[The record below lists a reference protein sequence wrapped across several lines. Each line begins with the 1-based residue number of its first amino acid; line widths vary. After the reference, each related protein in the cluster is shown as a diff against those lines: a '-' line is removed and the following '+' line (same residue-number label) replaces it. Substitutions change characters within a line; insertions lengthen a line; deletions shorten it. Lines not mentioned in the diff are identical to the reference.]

1 MLYGTEVAVYSEK
14 NTEHSHTQTH
24 THTHIY
30 IYIYIYIYIQCG
42 QNVWLLN
49 DKPVGA

>member
-24 THTHIY
+24 THIY
-30 IYIYIYIYIQCG
+30 IYIYIYIYT
-42 QNVWLLN
+42 VWAERM
-49 DKPVGA
+49 VVE